1 MFFQIRVVKRE
12 EGGGPWFAFQYI
24 VIFLCGEGMFFQ
36 IRVVNREE
44 GGGPWFAFQYIVIFL
59 CGEVSKY
66 SGGEKGGKSF
76 LECSLCDII

>member
-44 GGGPWFAFQYIVIFL
+44 GGAGPGLLSSILLFFMW
-59 CGEVSKY
+59 
-66 SGGEKGGKSF
+66 GGF
-76 LECSLCDII
+76 RV